1 VLELVTQL
9 GEYAMTATYVPSEW
23 SSFSSF
29 VNAFSVSNWF
39 LDASKGIV
47 LEPDGSKKFAFK
59 KG

>member
-1 VLELVTQL
+1 MS
-9 GEYAMTATYVPSEW
+9 AIYVPSEW

-39 LDASKGIV
+39 LDDSKKIV
-47 LEPDGSKKFAFK
+47 LEPDGSKKFAFIK